1 MNMKAAPG
9 SPYLPLAGI
18 VLFILLLQSLFF
30 AVTFIYFRNEMK
42 QMNENYI
49 RNNIACLVGE
59 DFSYVFQAAS
69 VHSADDNEPCREV
82 KKQVQRLL
90 RNILEEKY
98 GVEITSLIKEKV
110 SEVLPV
116 SVAERQVYTG
126 PMIAAHVTG
135 DSKKAMTAVKVLS
148 NGRYSG
154 HKIIGWSNNT
164 LSDMN
169 SIKVQNGELVIAKS
183 GFYYIYAQ
191 TYFRQQDAEGK
202 EKQLVQHIYK
212 MTSYRDP
219 IALMKNVKTTCWS
232 KDAEYGL
239 HSIYQGGVFK
249 LNEKDRLFV
258 TVSHERILDMD
269 EKATFF
275 GAFLIF

>member
-9 SPYLPLAGI
+9 SSYLPLAGI
-18 VLFILLLQSLFF
+18 IIFILLLQSLFF
-30 AVTFIYFRNEMK
+30 AVTFIYFRYEMK

-49 RNNIACLVGE
+49 RSNIACLVGE

-69 VHSADDNEPCREV
+69 VHSGDDNEPCREV
-82 KKQVQRLL
+82 KKQVQRLI

-116 SVAERQVYTG
+116 SVAEKQVYAAS
-126 PMIAAHVTG
+126 MIAAHVTG
-135 DSKKAMTAVKVLS
+135 DSRKAKTAVKFLTKE
-148 NGRYSG
+148 RYSG

-191 TYFRQQDAEGK
+191 TYFRQQDAEEK
-202 EKQLVQHIYK
+202 EKQLMQHIYK

-219 IALMKNVKTTCWS
+219 IELMKNVKTTCWS

-258 TVSHERILDMD
+258 TVNHDHILDMD

-275 GAFLIF
+275 GAFLLF

>member
-1 MNMKAAPG
+1 MLSTPG
-9 SPYLPLAGI
+9 PHYLPLVGL
-18 VLFILLLQSLFF
+18 VLFLVLLQSVFF
-30 AVTFIYFRNEMK
+30 AFTYVYFTNEIK

-49 RNNIACLVGE
+49 RNNIACLVG
-59 DFSYVFQAAS
+59 DDLSDMFQTANINN
-69 VHSADDNEPCREV
+69 VDEKNEPCREV
-82 KKQVQRLL
+82 RRQVQNVIRM
-90 RNILEEKY
+90 ILSKNY
-98 GVEITSLIKEKV
+98 GQEITSLIKEKV
-110 SEVLPV
+110 SDVLPV
-116 SVAERQVYTG
+116 SVAEKQVYTG

-135 DSKKAMTAVKVLS
+135 NNKVAMTTAKVFS
-148 NGRYSG
+148 NGHYYG
-154 HKIIGWSNNT
+154 HKITEWSNNT

-191 TYFRQQDAEGK
+191 TYFRHQDAEGK
-202 EKQLVQHIYK
+202 VKQLVQHIYK

-232 KDAEYGL
+232 KSAEYGL

-249 LNEKDRLFV
+249 LNENDRLFV
-258 TVSHERILDMD
+258 TVSHKNMLDMD

-275 GAFLIF
+275 GAFLVF